1 MTKSLIRT
9 ASLAV
14 LGPLALYTVFWSL
27 AVIPFFQRHFLYA
40 HKFNTLFWSDVNEP
54 ERWGFAKHQVAP
66 FYLKTPDDNYLYA
79 WHVLP
84 LPLYHKHEDQI
95 VQGAS
100 SETVPLDITSTESFR
115 LLKSDPKAKLI
126 LYCVPSEEGLI
137 QDAETLVNW
146 AMNVAGI
153 PSTRILLFGH
163 SLGTA
168 VTSGVAERF
177 ARKGVDFAGL
187 VLVAGFSDLANLL
200 TGYRISGV
208 FPVMGPLA
216 AWPSAVKYLQTYV
229 VDKWHSAD
237 RLASIVRNTKRRLRL
252 ELIHAYSDWDIPW
265 QHEDILFQAAANA
278 TTNGLNQTE
287 FDQFKERHMELSP
300 GGDGFSVTVKSNPDT
315 VIRQQ
320 LVLHGGG
327 PAILHNPPDTMLW
340 LWHHVQR
347 RTAPNM
353 PPEES
358 KMAEPI
364 VDKGKQVD
372 QGESESEDD
381 EPAAATTGADTPAG
395 TSTGSKKKKSKRKK
409 AKQLLTG
416 KSDEQKQA
424 DDVKKAIGGLTPQQ
438 MKELV
443 SLNPGLM
450 QELAAASGSSNPS
463 PDQVASMLK
472 NMNLADIMTGLA
484 ASGKNAKDMGAYKFW
499 QTQPVPKFGEEG
511 GKVEDG
517 PLKIQKVEDIDKEPQ
532 PLVAGF
538 EWVTVDLMD
547 DGEMKEV
554 YELLNGHYV
563 EDDEAMFRFNY
574 IPEVLRWAMMA
585 PGWQRKYHI
594 GVRASQSR
602 KLVAFISAIPVH
614 IRVRDKTFT
623 SSEVNFLCVHKK
635 LRGKRLAPV
644 LIKEVTRVS
653 NLDGVWQGLYTAG
666 VVLPRPVS
674 TCRYYH
680 RALNWKK
687 LHACGFSPL
696 PAGSKPEYQ
705 VRKYALPETTATKG
719 LREMQDEDVDAVVG
733 LLKRYL
739 ARYDMAPEFTAEE
752 ARHWF
757 LPKKDSKQVIWSYV
771 VENNGKITDFFS
783 FFCVESSIIK
793 NNDVLRVAYLFYY
806 ASETGLSEPFD
817 KPSLKTRLNALINDA
832 LILAKRAKLDVF
844 NALSLMD
851 NALFLEQQ
859 KFGGGDGQLHYYLF
873 NYRASP
879 ISGGV
884 DAKNQLDEDHLSGV
898 GLVMP

>member
-1 MTKSLIRT
+1 M
-9 ASLAV
+9 
-14 LGPLALYTVFWSL
+14 
-27 AVIPFFQRHFLYA
+27 
-40 HKFNTLFWSDVNEP
+40 
-54 ERWGFAKHQVAP
+54 
-66 FYLKTPDDNYLYA
+66 
-79 WHVLP
+79 
-84 LPLYHKHEDQI
+84 
-95 VQGAS
+95 
-100 SETVPLDITSTESFR
+100 
-115 LLKSDPKAKLI
+115 
-126 LYCVPSEEGLI
+126 
-137 QDAETLVNW
+137 
-146 AMNVAGI
+146 
-153 PSTRILLFGH
+153 
-163 SLGTA
+163 
-168 VTSGVAERF
+168 
-177 ARKGVDFAGL
+177 
-187 VLVAGFSDLANLL
+187 
-200 TGYRISGV
+200 
-208 FPVMGPLA
+208 
-216 AWPSAVKYLQTYV
+216 
-229 VDKWHSAD
+229 
-237 RLASIVRNTKRRLRL
+237 
-252 ELIHAYSDWDIPW
+252 
-265 QHEDILFQAAANA
+265 
-278 TTNGLNQTE
+278 
-287 FDQFKERHMELSP
+287 SP
-300 GGDGFSVTVKSNPDT
+300 
-315 VIRQQ
+315 Q
-320 LVLHGGG
+320 
-327 PAILHNPPDTMLW
+327 
-340 LWHHVQR
+340 
-347 RTAPNM
+347 
-353 PPEES
+353 ES
-358 KMAEPI
+358 KPIEPI
-364 VDKGKQVD
+364 VGKGKQVD
-372 QGESESEDD
+372 HGGSESEDD
-381 EPAAATTGADTPAG
+381 EPAAATAADDPAG
-395 TSTGSKKKKSKRKK
+395 TAPASSKKKKKSKRKK

-416 KSDEQKQA
+416 QSDEQKHA
-424 DDVKKAIGGLTPQQ
+424 DNVKKAIGGLTPQQ

-443 SLNPGLM
+443 ALNPGLM

-463 PDQVASMLK
+463 PDQVASLLK
-472 NMNLADIMTGLA
+472 DMNLADIMTGLA

-499 QTQPVPKFGEEG
+499 QTQPVPKFGEDG
-511 GKVEDG
+511 SKVDDG
-517 PLKIQKVEDIDKEPQ
+517 PLKIQKIDDIDREPQ

-547 DGEMKEV
+547 DEEMKEV

-602 KLVAFISAIPVH
+602 KLVAFISAIPVR

-680 RALNWKK
+680 RALNWKR

-705 VRKYALPETTATKG
+705 VRRYALPDNTATRG
-719 LREMQDEDVDAVVG
+719 LREMQDGDVDAVVG

-739 ARYDMAPEFTAEE
+739 ARYDMAPEFAAPE

-757 LPKKDSKQVIWSYV
+757 LPKKDSKQVIWPYV
-771 VENNGKITDFFS
+771 VEENGKVTDFFS

-806 ASETGLSEPFD
+806 ATEAGIGEAVD
-817 KPSLKTRLNALINDA
+817 KPALKQRLNALVKDA
-832 LILAKRAKLDVF
+832 LILAKRAKMDVF

-859 KFGGGDGQLHYYLF
+859 KFGGGDGHLHYYLF

-879 ISGGV
+879 IPGGV
-884 DAKNQLDEDHLSGV
+884 NAKNELDEDHLSGV